1 MADVREVYL
10 YLIRHEPTGEYVAV
24 IRIGGVETTRKGA
37 HAIHYADEG
46 VAKMQ
51 AQALSLNPH
60 RALYRVIVAQM
71 SGLV

>member
-1 MADVREVYL
+1 MAEEREVHL
-10 YLIRHEPTGEYVAV
+10 FLIRHEQTGEYVAV

-37 HAIHYADEG
+37 HAMHYADEG
-46 VAKMQ
+46 VATMQ

-60 RALYRVIVAQM
+60 RALYRVVVAQM